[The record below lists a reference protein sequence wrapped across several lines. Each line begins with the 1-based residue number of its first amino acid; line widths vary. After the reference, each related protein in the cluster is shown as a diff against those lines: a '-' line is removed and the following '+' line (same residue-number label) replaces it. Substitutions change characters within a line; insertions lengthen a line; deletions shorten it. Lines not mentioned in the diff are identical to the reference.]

1 MRKKKILLR
10 NDCSPTCRKENQ
22 VNEFKQYRRKG
33 LAEMRP
39 YVPGED
45 LLGVSVSAADD
56 PPNDLGM
63 IARNPKNH
71 ADKWYVAKKY
81 FEDSFE
87 PADA

>member
-1 MRKKKILLR
+1 M
-10 NDCSPTCRKENQ
+10 
-22 VNEFKQYRRKG
+22 NEFKQYCRKG

-45 LLGVSVSAADD
+45 LLGVSVSEADD

-63 IARNPKNH
+63 IARYPKNY

-87 PADA
+87 PAGA

>member
-1 MRKKKILLR
+1 MKKKNLLR
-10 NDCSPTCRKENQ
+10 KDYSPTCRKENQ
-22 VNEFKQYRRKG
+22 MNEFKQYRRKG

-45 LLGVSVSAADD
+45 LLGVSVSEADD

-87 PADA
+87 PAGA